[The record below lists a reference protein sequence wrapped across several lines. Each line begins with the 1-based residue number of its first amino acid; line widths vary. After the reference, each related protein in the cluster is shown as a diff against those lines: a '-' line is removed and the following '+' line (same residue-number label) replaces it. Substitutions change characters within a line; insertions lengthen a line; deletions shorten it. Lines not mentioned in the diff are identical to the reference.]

1 MSLPG
6 PRDPA
11 GLERH
16 PQTMWAVAAIVA
28 VALVCAGLQVAL
40 VQPYLWPAGDGI
52 SLSIETPPD
61 AALPARPP
69 RVDAPVHPTVR
80 AVAAG
85 SPGARAGFASGDRVL
100 AVRRS
105 PDGAAA
111 DASGANETGPGARLD
126 AWRRLYWM
134 GVRRPL
140 VWRVDRGGADVMAV
154 VERPAA
160 WNRASAPGW
169 ARVHLGDV
177 LQAVVF
183 SGAALALL
191 LLRSRDLTAWLA
203 VLALALS
210 GMSGGGPLRGEEAAV
225 PLAGGLLT
233 IAAWMAAPLAFPVIA
248 LAIVHF
254 PSRSGLVLQYPW
266 LQAVPFVAAAPMI
279 AGSAATALYLAGAE
293 WARDAAVWDANHP
306 GVFYTSAAAGLAIN
320 LLALVDGTRRYRL
333 NHDANERRRIR
344 MALYTAVPGV
354 LAYALKDG
362 VAIAAGAAGAAAPVY
377 PLPIVVFLHLLVLM
391 PAFGLVYAVGV
402 GRVLGPRT
410 VLRKSLQYALASRT
424 LTVVALLPSA
434 ALALSLLRDRELTI
448 REVATGSSGVYLAL
462 VAASVA
468 AFRYRERARQWLDE
482 RFFREEYDARK
493 ILLSLAGRVRFET
506 NPADLASTVI
516 NEIDAALH
524 PEMTAILVA
533 GVREGYMTPV
543 SALHGRAEPLPLSG
557 GLAAMLRWSEE
568 PLEIFLQDPRSPARR
583 LPADEQQW
591 LASTGTVLLVPVAGQ
606 DRTLIAAI
614 ALGARRSEE
623 AYTAE
628 DRQLLASIAAQM
640 ALGFDVARL
649 RRTPA
654 PGDTTRVAADAV
666 EPMMECPR
674 CGRCEDSGA
683 SICPADGAPLRPV
696 PSVPRVV
703 DNKYRLDQLLGRG
716 GMGAV
721 YRARDMRLDRLVA
734 VKVVRAELLGDADAR
749 RRFRREAQI
758 VARLQHPSI
767 VAIFDYGTLPG
778 GGAFLVMELVKGE
791 DLRHVLLREGRVD
804 PARAARILTSVC
816 GAIEAA
822 HREGVLHRDLKPENI
837 LLTTGADAKVLDFGV
852 AKLLAEDRQADRTRD
867 GLEHADGTTVLTA
880 AGMIVGTP
888 AYMAP
893 EQFHGAA
900 PDARTDVFSLGVI
913 AYEMLCGEL
922 PFGRGTMADVV
933 LAQSRGVPPLAAS
946 GVSPAIERAIR
957 AALDADPDRRPGT
970 PQAFAHSIN
979 AAVGV

>member
-11 GLERH
+11 GLERY
-16 PQTMWAVAAIVA
+16 PQTMWAVAAVVA
-28 VALVCAGLQVAL
+28 VALACAGLQVAL

-52 SLSIETPPD
+52 SLSIESPPD

-69 RVDAPVHPTVR
+69 RVDEAAPDATVR

-85 SPGARAGFASGDRVL
+85 SPGERAGFAPGDRVL
-100 AVRRS
+100 AVRR
-105 PDGAAA
+105 PYDGAAA
-111 DASGANETGPGARLD
+111 DLVGGNETDSDTRLD

-140 VWRVDRGGADVMAV
+140 EWGVIRGGAAGTAV

-177 LQAVVF
+177 LQTLVF

-210 GMSGGGPLRGEEAAV
+210 GISGGGPLRGEEAAV
-225 PLAGGLLT
+225 PLAGRVLT
-233 IAAWMAAPLAFPVIA
+233 VAAWMAAPLAFPVIA
-248 LAIVHF
+248 LAIMHF
-254 PSRSGLVLQYPW
+254 PSRSALVLQYPS

-293 WARDAAVWDANHP
+293 WTRAAAVWDANHP
-306 GVFYTSAAAGLAIN
+306 GVFYTSAAAVLAVN
-320 LLALVDGTRRYRL
+320 LLALVDGTRRYGL
-333 NHDANERRRIR
+333 NPDANERRRIR

-354 LAYALKDG
+354 LAYVLKDG
-362 VAIAAGAAGAAAPVY
+362 VAIAAGAAGAAVPVY
-377 PLPIVVFLHLLVLM
+377 PLPLVVFLNLLVLL

-493 ILLSLAGRVRFET
+493 ILLSLASRVRFET

-516 NEIDAALH
+516 NQIDAALH
-524 PEMTAILVA
+524 PEMTAVLVS
-533 GVREGYMTPV
+533 GIREGYMTPV

-583 LPADEQQW
+583 LPAEEQQW

-654 PGDTTRVAADAV
+654 PGDTTRAAADAV
-666 EPMMECPR
+666 EPMTECPR

-683 SICPADGAPLRPV
+683 SICPADGAPLQPV
-696 PSVPRVV
+696 PSVPRIV

-804 PARAARILTSVC
+804 PARVARILTSVC

-837 LLTTGADAKVLDFGV
+837 LLTADGAEAKVLDFGV
-852 AKLLAEDRQADRTRD
+852 AKLLAEDPAPDQTDIT
-867 GLEHADGTTVLTA
+867 DGTTVLTA